1 MNGTLSLIRRMR
13 KNRRLY
19 IGNDG
24 IPAMQHIVNGY
35 GICLHDL
42 GLPRDEEFECF
53 VRFVR
58 FVHDAL
64 KLEMGGLS
72 IWRLIDD
79 RTDDDDEAFELLFA
93 LLDEFDAQ
101 QKKSKAALRR

>member
-42 GLPRDEEFECF
+42 GLPRDEEFE
-53 VRFVR
+53 RFVR
-58 FVHDAL
+58 FAHDAL
-64 KLEMGGLS
+64 KLEMGGPS
-72 IWRLIDD
+72 IWRLIDE

-101 QKKSKAALRR
+101 QKKSRTALRR